1 MRVRDLL
8 NAFRAR
14 RRESMTERLRRIRT
28 AVPAMNRWIDELLAA
43 HDPGSTPVSQLGYQ
57 GLSACFP
64 ASLLDATSVVIVESV
79 PFPPVSALGLSE
91 VDAMAGSRMA
101 GITFRA
107 MYFLRGP
114 MPSEQVHFHELV
126 HAIQWRALGSDDFL
140 LTYGAS
146 LLLQGY
152 ARNPLEAVASDLEAR
167 FKRGARPQGLLE
179 LVTDQAFQAREAA
192 VAAFRACG
200 LDFGG

>member
-1 MRVRDLL
+1 M

-14 RRESMTERLRRIRT
+14 RREAMAERLRRLRT
-28 AVPAMNRWIDELLAA
+28 ALPAMNRWIDELLAA
-43 HDPGSTPVSQLGYQ
+43 HEPGSTPVSQLGYQ

-64 ASLLDATSVVIVESV
+64 ASLLDATRVVIAESV

-91 VDAMAGSRMA
+91 LDAMAGSRMA

-107 MYFLRGP
+107 MYFLCGP
-114 MPSEQVHFHELV
+114 LPSEQVHFHELV
-126 HAIQWRALGSDDFL
+126 HVIQWRALGSDDFL

-146 LLLQGY
+146 LLLHGY
-152 ARNPLEAVASDLEAR
+152 ARNPLEAVAFDLEAR
-167 FKRGARPQGLLE
+167 FKRGARPPGVLE
-179 LVTDQAFQAREAA
+179 LVTGEALQARHAA

-200 LDFGG
+200 LDFGA